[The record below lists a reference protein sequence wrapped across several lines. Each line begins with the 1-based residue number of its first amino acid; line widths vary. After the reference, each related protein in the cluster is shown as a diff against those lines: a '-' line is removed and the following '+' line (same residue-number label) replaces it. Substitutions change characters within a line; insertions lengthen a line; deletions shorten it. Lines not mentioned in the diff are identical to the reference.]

1 MKRNVMISGEFTV
14 TELTNAQNVE
24 AASVQSN
31 VVIKGKKAS
40 ERLAILKAAG
50 IDTSNLFAMG
60 DEMVVRVVD
69 GVPTQVLDDDPVFAM
84 IKKGGHVPDRRLFRR
99 WVMAQ
104 MFRALRQM
112 DEYNMTFTDVV
123 RHHGYEYMWKMVV
136 EELRVQARLFE
147 TGDIE
152 NLNERKRFFNAEVVL
167 VMMDEYAKRFDE
179 YVDSLKVKHC
189 KGEEYKTIHG
199 THVFVDDIPARFTYK
214 TNSLRDKLTNSV
226 HYIEPDELYFLVS
239 KFNKA
244 RTTMKHDTEIPKAFI
259 DAYKGA
265 GAFYTMKNLILFHGC
280 QFRERGKFVGKARS
294 MKLLEKYSITLKGWE
309 LLGVMKEL
317 IKENGISIEKKIAE
331 WRKK

>member
-1 MKRNVMISGEFTV
+1 MISGEFEIS
-14 TELTNAQNVE
+14 ELTNAKKAIVSAE
-24 AASVQSN
+24 PS

-40 ERLAILKAAG
+40 ERLEILKAAG

-84 IKKGGHVPDRRLFRR
+84 INKGGHVPDRRLFRR

-104 MFRALRQM
+104 MFRMLRQM
-112 DEYNMTFTDVV
+112 DEYKMTFTDIV
-123 RHHGYEYMWKMVV
+123 RNHGYEYMWKMVV
-136 EELRVQARLFE
+136 EELRVQARLYKA
-147 TGDIE
+147 GDTE

-189 KGEEYKTIHG
+189 KGKEYKTIHG
-199 THVFVDDIPARFTYK
+199 THVFVDDIPAKLTYK
-214 TNSLRDKLTNSV
+214 TNSLRDRLKNEM
-226 HYIEPDELYFLVS
+226 YNIEPDELHLLVS

-244 RTTMKHDTEIPKAFI
+244 RTTMKWNTEIPKAFI

-265 GAFYTMKNLILFHGC
+265 GAFYTMKNLILFHG
-280 QFRERGKFVGKARS
+280 ARFNGCTTEKQS
-294 MKLLEKYSITLKGWE
+294 LARMENLASNLEGWE
-309 LLGVMKEL
+309 LLGAMKQL
-317 IKENGISIEKKIAE
+317 IKDSGISVEKKIAE
-331 WRKK
+331 WKK

>member
-1 MKRNVMISGEFTV
+1 MISGEFEIS
-14 TELTNAQNVE
+14 ELTNEKKAIQK
-24 AASVQSN
+24 ASPVS
-31 VVIKGKKAS
+31 VINGKKAQ
-40 ERLAILKAAG
+40 ERLDTLKAAG

-69 GVPTQVLDDDPVFAM
+69 GVPTQVLDDDPIYAM

-104 MFRALRQM
+104 MFRMLRQM
-112 DEYNMTFTDVV
+112 DEYKMTFTDLV
-123 RHHGYEYMWKMVV
+123 RHHSYEYMWKMVV
-136 EELRVQARLFE
+136 EELRVQARLFK
-147 TGDIE
+147 TGDTE

-167 VMMDEYAKRFDE
+167 VMMDEYAKEFDK
-179 YVDSLKVKHC
+179 YVSSLKVKHC
-189 KGEEYKTIHG
+189 KGQPYKTIHG
-199 THVFVDDIPARFTYK
+199 THVFVDDIPVKLTYK
-214 TNSLRDKLTNSV
+214 TNSLRDRLKNEM
-226 HYIEPDELYFLVS
+226 YNIEPDELHLLVS

-244 RTTMKHDTEIPKAFI
+244 RTTMKWNTEIPKAFI

-280 QFRERGKFVGKARS
+280 HFRERGRFVGKERS
-294 MKLLEKYSITLKGWE
+294 MKLLEKYSIALKGWE

-331 WRKK
+331 WKKK

>member
-1 MKRNVMISGEFTV
+1 MISGEFEIS
-14 TELTNAQNVE
+14 ELTNEKKAIQK
-24 AASVQSN
+24 ASPVS
-31 VVIKGKKAS
+31 VIKGKKAS
-40 ERLAILKAAG
+40 ERLEILKAAG
-50 IDTSNLFAMG
+50 IDTSNLFAMS

-69 GVPTQVLDDDPVFAM
+69 GVPTQVLDDDPIYAM
-84 IKKGGHVPDRRLFRR
+84 IKKGGHIPDRRLFRR

-104 MFRALRQM
+104 MFRMLRQM
-112 DEYNMTFTDVV
+112 DEYKMTFTDIV
-123 RHHGYEYMWKMVV
+123 RNHGYEYMWKMVV
-136 EELRVQARLFE
+136 EELRVQARLFK
-147 TGDIE
+147 TGDTE

-189 KGEEYKTIHG
+189 KGKEYKTIHG
-199 THVFVDDIPARFTYK
+199 THVFVDDIPAKLTYK
-214 TNSLRDKLTNSV
+214 TNSLRDRLKNEM
-226 HYIEPDELYFLVS
+226 YNIEPDELHLLVS

-244 RTTMKHDTEIPKAFI
+244 RTTMKWNTEIPKAFI

-280 QFRERGKFVGKARS
+280 QFRERGRFVGKERS
-294 MKLLEKYSITLKGWE
+294 MKLLEEYSITLNGWE

-331 WRKK
+331 WKKK

>member
-1 MKRNVMISGEFTV
+1 MKRNVIISGEFTV
-14 TELTNAQNVE
+14 TELTNAKKAIVS
-24 AASVQSN
+24 AKPS

-40 ERLAILKAAG
+40 ERLEILKAAG

-69 GVPTQVLDDDPVFAM
+69 GVPTQVLDDDPIYAM

-104 MFRALRQM
+104 MFRMLRQM
-112 DEYNMTFTDVV
+112 DEYEMTFTDIV
-123 RHHGYEYMWKMVV
+123 RNHGYEYMWKMVV
-136 EELRVQARLFE
+136 EELRVQARLFKA
-147 TGDIE
+147 GDIE

-179 YVDSLKVKHC
+179 YVDSLKVKHY
-189 KGEEYKTIHG
+189 KGQPYKTIHG
-199 THVFVDDIPARFTYK
+199 THVFVDDISAKLTYI
-214 TNSLRDKLTNSV
+214 TNSLRDRLKNNM
-226 HYIEPDELYFLVS
+226 YNIEPDELHLLVS

-280 QFRERGKFVGKARS
+280 QFRERGKFIGKERS

-331 WRKK
+331 WKKK

>member
-1 MKRNVMISGEFTV
+1 MISGEFTV

-84 IKKGGHVPDRRLFRR
+84 INKGGHVPDRRLFRR

-104 MFRALRQM
+104 MFRMLRQM
-112 DEYNMTFTDVV
+112 DEYKMTFTDLV

-136 EELRVQARLFE
+136 EELRVQARLYKA
-147 TGDIE
+147 GDTE

-167 VMMDEYAKRFDE
+167 VMMDEYAKEFDK
-179 YVDSLKVKHC
+179 YVSALKVKHC
-189 KGEEYKTIHG
+189 KGKEYKTIHG
-199 THVFVDDIPARFTYK
+199 THVFVDDILARFTYK
-214 TNSLRDKLTNSV
+214 TNSLRDRLKNEM
-226 HYIEPDELYFLVS
+226 YNIEPDELHLLVS

-244 RTTMKHDTEIPKAFI
+244 RTTMKWNNEIPKTFI

-280 QFRERGKFVGKARS
+280 QFRERGKFVGKERS

>member
-1 MKRNVMISGEFTV
+1 MISGEFEIS
-14 TELTNAQNVE
+14 ELTNEKKAIQK
-24 AASVQSN
+24 ASPVS
-31 VVIKGKKAS
+31 VIKGKKAQ
-40 ERLAILKAAG
+40 ERLDTLKAAG

-69 GVPTQVLDDDPVFAM
+69 GVPTQVLDDDPIYAM

-104 MFRALRQM
+104 MFRMLRQM
-112 DEYNMTFTDVV
+112 DEYKMTFTDLV

-136 EELRVQARLFE
+136 EELRVQARLFK
-147 TGDIE
+147 TGDTE

-167 VMMDEYAKRFDE
+167 VMMDEYAKEFDK
-179 YVDSLKVKHC
+179 YVSSLKVKHC
-189 KGEEYKTIHG
+189 KGQPYKTIHG
-199 THVFVDDIPARFTYK
+199 THVFVDDIPVKLTYK
-214 TNSLRDKLTNSV
+214 TNSLRDRLKNEM
-226 HYIEPDELYFLVS
+226 YNIEPDELHLLVS

-244 RTTMKHDTEIPKAFI
+244 RTTMKWNTEIPKTFI

-280 QFRERGKFVGKARS
+280 QFRERGRFVGKERS
-294 MKLLEKYSITLKGWE
+294 MKLLEEYSITLNGWE

-331 WRKK
+331 WKKK

>member
-1 MKRNVMISGEFTV
+1 MKRNVIISGEFTV
-14 TELTNAQNVE
+14 TELTNAKNVE
-24 AASVQSN
+24 AANVQPN
-31 VVIKGKKAS
+31 VVIKSKKAS
-40 ERLAILKAAG
+40 ERIEALKAAG
-50 IDTSNLFAMG
+50 IDVSNLFAMG

-69 GVPTQVLDDDPVFAM
+69 GVPTQVLDDDPIFAM
-84 IKKGGHVPDRRLFRR
+84 IKKGGHVPERRLFRR

-112 DEYNMTFTDVV
+112 DDYNMTFTDIV
-123 RHHGYEYMWKMVV
+123 RNHGYEYMWKMVV
-136 EELRVQARLFE
+136 EELRVQERLYK
-147 TGDIE
+147 TGDTE
-152 NLNERKRFFNAEVVL
+152 NLKERNRFFNAEVVL

-179 YVDSLKVKHC
+179 YVSSLKVKHC
-189 KGEEYKTIHG
+189 KGQPYKTIHG
-199 THVFVDDIPARFTYK
+199 THVFVDDILAKFTYK
-214 TNSLRDKLTNSV
+214 TNSLRDRLRNDV
-226 HYIEPDELYFLVS
+226 HDIEPDELYLLVS

-244 RTTMKHDTEIPKAFI
+244 RTTMKWNTEIPKAFI

-280 QFRERGKFVGKARS
+280 QFRERGKFIGKERS
-294 MKLLEKYSITLKGWE
+294 MKLLEKYSISLDGWE

>member
-1 MKRNVMISGEFTV
+1 MKRNIMISGEFEIS
-14 TELTNAQNVE
+14 ELTNEKKAIQK
-24 AASVQSN
+24 ASPVS
-31 VVIKGKKAS
+31 VIKGKKAQ
-40 ERLAILKAAG
+40 ERLDTLKAAG

-69 GVPTQVLDDDPVFAM
+69 GVPTQVLDDDPIYAM
-84 IKKGGHVPDRRLFRR
+84 INKGGHVPDRRLFRR

-104 MFRALRQM
+104 MFRMLRQM
-112 DEYNMTFTDVV
+112 DEYKMTFTDIV
-123 RHHGYEYMWKMVV
+123 RNHGYEYMWKMVV
-136 EELRVQARLFE
+136 EELRVQARLYKA
-147 TGDIE
+147 GDTE

-189 KGEEYKTIHG
+189 KGKEYKTIHG
-199 THVFVDDIPARFTYK
+199 THVFVDDIPAKLTYK
-214 TNSLRDKLTNSV
+214 TNSLRDRLKNEM
-226 HYIEPDELYFLVS
+226 YNIEPDELHLLVS
-239 KFNKA
+239 KFDKA
-244 RTTMKHDTEIPKAFI
+244 RTTMKWNTEIPKTFI

-280 QFRERGKFVGKARS
+280 QFRERGRFVGKERS
-294 MKLLEKYSITLKGWE
+294 MKLLEEYSITLNGWE

-331 WRKK
+331 WKKK

>member
-1 MKRNVMISGEFTV
+1 MKRNVIISGDFDI
-14 TELTNAQNVE
+14 TELTNSENTQA
-24 AASVQSN
+24 AASKQS

-40 ERLAILKAAG
+40 ERLEILKKAG
-50 IDTSNLFAMG
+50 VDTGNLFAMG

-69 GVPTQVLDDDPVFAM
+69 GIPVQVYDDDP
-84 IKKGGHVPDRRLFRR
+84 IYELIEKGGHVPDRRLFRR

-104 MFRALRQM
+104 MFRALRRM

-280 QFRERGKFVGKARS
+280 QFRERGKFVGKVRS
-294 MKLLEKYSITLKGWE
+294 IKLLEKYSISLKGWE

>member
-1 MKRNVMISGEFTV
+1 MISGEFTV
-14 TELTNAQNVE
+14 TELTNAQNVV
-24 AASVQSN
+24 ATSVQSN

-84 IKKGGHVPDRRLFRR
+84 INKGGHVPDRRLFRR

-104 MFRALRQM
+104 MFRMLRQM
-112 DEYNMTFTDVV
+112 DEYKMTFTDLV

-136 EELRVQARLFE
+136 EEFRVQARLFKAE
-147 TGDIE
+147 DTE

-167 VMMDEYAKRFDE
+167 VMMDEYAKEFDK
-179 YVDSLKVKHC
+179 YVSSLKVKHC
-189 KGEEYKTIHG
+189 KGKEYKTIHG
-199 THVFVDDIPARFTYK
+199 THVFVDDIPAKLTYK
-214 TNSLRDKLTNSV
+214 TNSLRDRLRNEM
-226 HYIEPDELYFLVS
+226 YNIEPDELYLLVS

-244 RTTMKHDTEIPKAFI
+244 RTTMKWNTEIPKAFI

-265 GAFYTMKNLILFHGC
+265 GAFYTMKNLILFHKC
-280 QFRERGKFVGKARS
+280 QFRERGKFIGKERS

-317 IKENGISIEKKIAE
+317 INENGISIEKKIAE

>member
-1 MKRNVMISGEFTV
+1 MISGEFTV
-14 TELTNAQNVE
+14 TELTNVQNVE
-24 AASVQSN
+24 AAAVQPN

-60 DEMVVRVVD
+60 EEMVVRVVD

-84 IKKGGHVPDRRLFRR
+84 INKGGHVPDRRLFRR

-104 MFRALRQM
+104 MFRMLRQM
-112 DEYNMTFTDVV
+112 DEYNMTFTDLV

-136 EELRVQARLFE
+136 EELRVQARLFKA
-147 TGDIE
+147 GDTE
-152 NLNERKRFFNAEVVL
+152 NLKERDRFFNAEVVL
-167 VMMDEYAKRFDE
+167 VMMDEYAKEFDK
-179 YVDSLKVKHC
+179 YVSSLKVKHC
-189 KGEEYKTIHG
+189 KGKEYKTIHG
-199 THVFVDDIPARFTYK
+199 THVFVDDIPAKLTYK
-214 TNSLRDKLTNSV
+214 TNSLRDRLKNEM
-226 HYIEPDELYFLVS
+226 YNIEPDELYLLVS

-244 RTTMKHDTEIPKAFI
+244 RTTMKWSTEIPKAFI

-280 QFRERGKFVGKARS
+280 QFSENDKFIGKERS
-294 MKLLEKYSITLKGWE
+294 MRLLEKYSITLKGWE

-317 IKENGISIEKKIAE
+317 IKENDISIEKKIAE
-331 WRKK
+331 WKNK

>member
-1 MKRNVMISGEFTV
+1 MISGEFEIS
-14 TELTNAQNVE
+14 ELTNEKKAIQK
-24 AASVQSN
+24 ASPVS
-31 VVIKGKKAS
+31 VIKGKKAQ
-40 ERLAILKAAG
+40 ERLDTLKAAG

-84 IKKGGHVPDRRLFRR
+84 INKGGHVPDRRLFRR

-104 MFRALRQM
+104 MFRMLRQM
-112 DEYNMTFTDVV
+112 DEYKMTFTDIV
-123 RHHGYEYMWKMVV
+123 RNHGYEYMWKMVV
-136 EELRVQARLFE
+136 EELRVQARLYKA
-147 TGDIE
+147 GDTE

-189 KGEEYKTIHG
+189 KGKEYKTIHG
-199 THVFVDDIPARFTYK
+199 THVFVDDIPAKLTYK
-214 TNSLRDKLTNSV
+214 TNSLRDRLKNEM
-226 HYIEPDELYFLVS
+226 YNIEPDELHLLVS

-244 RTTMKHDTEIPKAFI
+244 RTTMKWNTEIPKTFI

-280 QFRERGKFVGKARS
+280 QFRERGRFVGKERS
-294 MKLLEKYSITLKGWE
+294 MKLLEEYSITLNGWE

-331 WRKK
+331 WKKK

>member
-1 MKRNVMISGEFTV
+1 MKRNVIISGEFTV
-14 TELTNAQNVE
+14 TELANAKKAIVSAE
-24 AASVQSN
+24 PS

-40 ERLAILKAAG
+40 ERLEILKAAG

-84 IKKGGHVPDRRLFRR
+84 INKGGHVPDRRLFRR

-104 MFRALRQM
+104 MFRMLRQM
-112 DEYNMTFTDVV
+112 DEYKMTFTDIV
-123 RHHGYEYMWKMVV
+123 RNHGYEYMWKMVV
-136 EELRVQARLFE
+136 EELRVQARLYKA
-147 TGDIE
+147 GDTE

-189 KGEEYKTIHG
+189 KGKEYKTIHG
-199 THVFVDDIPARFTYK
+199 THVFVDDIPAKLTYK
-214 TNSLRDKLTNSV
+214 TNSLRDRLKNEM
-226 HYIEPDELYFLVS
+226 YNIEPDELHLLVS

-244 RTTMKHDTEIPKAFI
+244 RTTMKWNTEIPKAFI

-265 GAFYTMKNLILFHGC
+265 GAFYTMKDLILFHGC
-280 QFRERGKFVGKARS
+280 QFRERGRFVGKERS
-294 MKLLEKYSITLKGWE
+294 MKLLEKYSITLNGWE

-331 WRKK
+331 WKKK

>member
-1 MKRNVMISGEFTV
+1 MKRNVIISGDFNI
-14 TELTNAQNVE
+14 TELTNSENTQA
-24 AASVQSN
+24 AASKKS
-31 VVIKGKKAS
+31 VVIKGKKAQ
-40 ERLAILKAAG
+40 ERLDTLKAAG

-69 GVPTQVLDDDPVFAM
+69 GVPTQVLDDDPIYAM

-104 MFRALRQM
+104 MFRMLRQM
-112 DEYNMTFTDVV
+112 DEYKMTFTDLV

-136 EELRVQARLFE
+136 EEFRVQARLFKA
-147 TGDIE
+147 GDTE

-167 VMMDEYAKRFDE
+167 VMMDEYAKEFDK
-179 YVDSLKVKHC
+179 YVSSLKVKHC
-189 KGEEYKTIHG
+189 KGKEYKTIHG
-199 THVFVDDIPARFTYK
+199 THVFVDDIPVKLTYK
-214 TNSLRDKLTNSV
+214 TNSLRDRLKNEM
-226 HYIEPDELYFLVS
+226 YNIEPDELHLLVS
-239 KFNKA
+239 KFNKY
-244 RTTMKHDTEIPKAFI
+244 RTPMKHDTEIPKAFI

-280 QFRERGKFVGKARS
+280 KFRECGKSIGKERS
-294 MKLLEKYSITLKGWE
+294 MKLLEKYSIALKGWE

>member
-1 MKRNVMISGEFTV
+1 MKRNIMISGEFEIS
-14 TELTNAQNVE
+14 ELTNEKKAIQK
-24 AASVQSN
+24 ASPVS
-31 VVIKGKKAS
+31 VIKGKKAS
-40 ERLAILKAAG
+40 ERLEILKAAG
-50 IDTSNLFAMG
+50 IDTSNLFAMS

-69 GVPTQVLDDDPVFAM
+69 GVPTQVLDDDPIYAM
-84 IKKGGHVPDRRLFRR
+84 IKKGGHIPDRRLFRR

-104 MFRALRQM
+104 MFRMLRQM
-112 DEYNMTFTDVV
+112 DEYKMTFTDIV
-123 RHHGYEYMWKMVV
+123 RNHGYEYMWKMVV
-136 EELRVQARLFE
+136 EELRVQARLYKA
-147 TGDIE
+147 GDTE

-189 KGEEYKTIHG
+189 KGKEYKTIHG
-199 THVFVDDIPARFTYK
+199 THVFVDDIPAKLTYK
-214 TNSLRDKLTNSV
+214 TNSLRDRLKNEM
-226 HYIEPDELYFLVS
+226 YNIEPDELHLLVS

-244 RTTMKHDTEIPKAFI
+244 RTTMKWNTEIPKAFI

-280 QFRERGKFVGKARS
+280 QFRERGRFVGKERS
-294 MKLLEKYSITLKGWE
+294 MKLLEEYSITLNGWE

-331 WRKK
+331 WKKK

>member
-1 MKRNVMISGEFTV
+1 MKRNVIISGEFTV
-14 TELTNAQNVE
+14 TELTNAKK
-24 AASVQSN
+24 AIASAEPS

-40 ERLAILKAAG
+40 ERLEILKASG

-69 GVPTQVLDDDPVFAM
+69 GVPTQVLDNDPVYAM

-104 MFRALRQM
+104 MFRALRRM
-112 DEYNMTFTDVV
+112 DEYKMTFTDIV

-136 EELRVQARLFE
+136 EELRVQERLYKA
-147 TGDIE
+147 GDTE
-152 NLNERKRFFNAEVVL
+152 NFKERNRFFNAGVVL

-179 YVDSLKVKHC
+179 YVGSLKVKHC
-189 KGEEYKTIHG
+189 KGHEYKTIHG
-199 THVFVDDIPARFTYK
+199 THVFVDDIPAKLTYK
-214 TNSLRDKLTNSV
+214 TNSLRDKLKNEMCN
-226 HYIEPDELYFLVS
+226 IEPDELHLLVL

-244 RTTMKHDTEIPKAFI
+244 RTTMKWNTEIPKAFI

-280 QFRERGKFVGKARS
+280 QFRERGKFIGKERS
-294 MKLLEKYSITLKGWE
+294 MKLLEKYSIALKGWE

>member
-1 MKRNVMISGEFTV
+1 MKRNIMISGEFEIS
-14 TELTNAQNVE
+14 ELTNEKKAIQK
-24 AASVQSN
+24 ASPVS
-31 VVIKGKKAS
+31 VIKGKKAQ
-40 ERLAILKAAG
+40 ERLDTLKAAG

-69 GVPTQVLDDDPVFAM
+69 GVPTQVLDDDPIYAM
-84 IKKGGHVPDRRLFRR
+84 INKGGHVPDRRLFRR

-104 MFRALRQM
+104 MFRMLRQM
-112 DEYNMTFTDVV
+112 DEYKMTFTDIV
-123 RHHGYEYMWKMVV
+123 RNHGYEYMWKMVV
-136 EELRVQARLFE
+136 EELRVQARLYKA
-147 TGDIE
+147 GDTE

-189 KGEEYKTIHG
+189 KGKEYKTIHG
-199 THVFVDDIPARFTYK
+199 THVFVDDIPAKLTYK
-214 TNSLRDKLTNSV
+214 TNSLRDRLKNEM
-226 HYIEPDELYFLVS
+226 YNIEPDELHLLVS

-244 RTTMKHDTEIPKAFI
+244 RTTMKWNTEIPKTFI

-280 QFRERGKFVGKARS
+280 QFRERGRFVGKERS
-294 MKLLEKYSITLKGWE
+294 MKLLEEYSITLNGWE

-331 WRKK
+331 WKKK

>member
-1 MKRNVMISGEFTV
+1 MKRNIMISGEFEIS
-14 TELTNAQNVE
+14 ELTNAK
-24 AASVQSN
+24 SVKTVDVQPK
-31 VVIKGKKAS
+31 VVIKGKKAQ
-40 ERLAILKAAG
+40 ERLDILKASG

-84 IKKGGHVPDRRLFRR
+84 INKGGHVPDRRLFRR

-104 MFRALRQM
+104 MFRMLRQM
-112 DEYNMTFTDVV
+112 DEYNMTFTDLV

-136 EELRVQARLFE
+136 EEIRVQERLYKA
-147 TGDIE
+147 GDTE
-152 NLNERKRFFNAEVVL
+152 NFKERNRFFNAEVVL
-167 VMMDEYAKRFDE
+167 VMMDEYAKEFDK
-179 YVDSLKVKHC
+179 YVSSLKVKHC
-189 KGEEYKTIHG
+189 KGREYKTIHG
-199 THVFVDDIPARFTYK
+199 THAFVDDILAKFTYK
-214 TNSLRDKLTNSV
+214 TNSLRDKLKSEMNS
-226 HYIEPDELYFLVS
+226 IEPDELHFLVS

-244 RTTMKHDTEIPKAFI
+244 RTPMKHGTEIPKVFI

-280 QFRERGKFVGKARS
+280 QFRERGKFIGKERS
-294 MKLLEKYSITLKGWE
+294 MKLLEKYSISLKGWE

-331 WRKK
+331 WKKK

>member
-1 MKRNVMISGEFTV
+1 MISGEFTV

-60 DEMVVRVVD
+60 EEMVVRVVD

-84 IKKGGHVPDRRLFRR
+84 INKGGHVPDRRLFRR

-104 MFRALRQM
+104 MFRMLRQM
-112 DEYNMTFTDVV
+112 DEYKMTFTDLV

-136 EELRVQARLFE
+136 EELRVQARLFKA
-147 TGDIE
+147 GDTE

-167 VMMDEYAKRFDE
+167 VMMDEYAKEFDK
-179 YVDSLKVKHC
+179 YVSSLKVKHC
-189 KGEEYKTIHG
+189 KGKEYKTIHG
-199 THVFVDDIPARFTYK
+199 THVFVDDIPAKLTYK
-214 TNSLRDKLTNSV
+214 TNSLRDRLKNEM
-226 HYIEPDELYFLVS
+226 YNIEPDELYLLVS

-244 RTTMKHDTEIPKAFI
+244 RTTMKRNTEIPKAFI

-280 QFRERGKFVGKARS
+280 QFRERGKFIGKERS
-294 MKLLEKYSITLKGWE
+294 MKLLEKYSITLSGWE

-331 WRKK
+331 WKKK

>member
-1 MKRNVMISGEFTV
+1 MKRNIMISGEFEIS
-14 TELTNAQNVE
+14 ELTNEKKAIQK
-24 AASVQSN
+24 ASPVS
-31 VVIKGKKAS
+31 VIKGKKAS
-40 ERLAILKAAG
+40 ERLEILKAAG
-50 IDTSNLFAMG
+50 IDTSNLFAMS

-69 GVPTQVLDDDPVFAM
+69 GVPTQVLDDDPIYAM
-84 IKKGGHVPDRRLFRR
+84 IKKGGHIPDRRLFRR

-104 MFRALRQM
+104 MFRMLRQM
-112 DEYNMTFTDVV
+112 DEYKMTFTDIV
-123 RHHGYEYMWKMVV
+123 RNHGYEYMWKMVV
-136 EELRVQARLFE
+136 EELRVQARLFK
-147 TGDIE
+147 TGDTE

-189 KGEEYKTIHG
+189 KGKEYKTIHG
-199 THVFVDDIPARFTYK
+199 THVFVDDIPAKLTYK
-214 TNSLRDKLTNSV
+214 TNSLRDRLKNEM
-226 HYIEPDELYFLVS
+226 YNIEPDELHLLVS

-244 RTTMKHDTEIPKAFI
+244 RTTMKWNTEIPKAFI

-280 QFRERGKFVGKARS
+280 QFRERGRFVGKERS
-294 MKLLEKYSITLKGWE
+294 MKLLEEYSITLNGWE

-331 WRKK
+331 WKKK